1 MFPSHYI
8 FLEKLKVVLV
18 YRNIEIII
26 EKIWVPID
34 LWSGPRWLGAL
45 YPLSLESTFFPAVG
59 IVFKDAALR
68 VLLRLSE

>member
-1 MFPSHYI
+1 MFPSHYV

-34 LWSGPRWLGAL
+34 L
-45 YPLSLESTFFPAVG
+45 
-59 IVFKDAALR
+59 
-68 VLLRLSE
+68 